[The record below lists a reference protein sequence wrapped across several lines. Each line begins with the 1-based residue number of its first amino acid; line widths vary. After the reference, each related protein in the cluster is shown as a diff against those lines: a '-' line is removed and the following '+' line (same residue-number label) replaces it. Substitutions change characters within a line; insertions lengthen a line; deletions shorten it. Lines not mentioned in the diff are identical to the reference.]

1 MTNKDLAD
9 LIFPNI
15 TKSIYDYEEM
25 YPERNLPVG
34 AMVTRFAPS
43 PTGFVHMGSLLAS
56 FISSKAAKDTNGVFY
71 LRIEDTDQKREVE
84 NGIEGI
90 VKDLKDFKINIDE
103 GALSRTEEKGNYGP
117 YIQSERKEI
126 YHAFIKHLI
135 ELDLAY
141 PCFCTEEQ
149 IEETRKMQEATKSR
163 IGYYG
168 RYAVCRHIKLEDAYN
183 RIKNGEKYIIRLK
196 SPGNFDKKIVVND
209 LVKGRIEFPENDLDI
224 VIMKSDGLPTYH
236 FAHLVDDHLMRT
248 THITRGDEWVSSLPI
263 HIQLFKVFGFE
274 PPKYAHLSPIMKQ
287 DGDIKRKLSKRKD
300 PEAAMSYY
308 AELGIPVEAVHLYLM
323 TIANT
328 NFEQWYDGNKDKSID
343 DFKFD
348 FKKISSSGA
357 LFDLEKL
364 INISR
369 NYISYLKA
377 EEVYDSLYKWSETYD
392 PSFHDII
399 AKYKDYTIKI
409 FSIERYQKKPRK
421 DYESWSSIKKHI
433 WYMYDELFDNPEYD
447 FQAITDKSEIKKI
460 LELYL
465 NKYYNEADDKDTWFE
480 KIKALCDE
488 LGYASNMKDYKEN
501 PDNYKGSVADIS
513 TVIRVALTS
522 SSMTPDLYEIMCL
535 FGAARIRSRIN
546 RVIGE

>member
-15 TKSIYDYEEM
+15 TKTIADYEKI
-25 YPERNLPVG
+25 YPERNLPKG

-71 LRIEDTDQKREVE
+71 LRIEDTDQKREVP

-90 VKDLKDFKINIDE
+90 VKDLQDFKIDINE
-103 GALSRTEEKGNYGP
+103 GALSREKEIGAYGP
-117 YIQSERKEI
+117 YIQSQRKEI
-126 YHAFIKHLI
+126 YQAFIKHLL
-135 ELDLAY
+135 EEGLAY

-149 IEETRKMQEATKSR
+149 IQETRHMQEATKAR

-168 RYAVCRHIKLEDAYN
+168 RYAVCRNIKIEDAYN

-196 SPGNFDKKIVVND
+196 SPGNFEKKVVVND

-263 HIQLFKVFGFE
+263 HVQLFKIFGFE
-274 PPKYAHLSPIMKQ
+274 IPQYAHLSPIQKQ

-300 PEAAMSYY
+300 REAAMSYY
-308 AELGIPVEAVHLYLM
+308 TELGIPVEAVHLYLM

-328 NFEQWYDGNKDKSID
+328 NFEQWYDQNKDKSID

-348 FKKISSSGA
+348 FKKISSSGS
-357 LFDLEKL
+357 LFDVEKL

-369 NYISYLKA
+369 N
-377 EEVYDSLYKWSETYD
+377 
-392 PSFHDII
+392 
-399 AKYKDYTIKI
+399 
-409 FSIERYQKKPRK
+409 
-421 DYESWSSIKKHI
+421 
-433 WYMYDELFDNPEYD
+433 
-447 FQAITDKSEIKKI
+447 
-460 LELYL
+460 
-465 NKYYNEADDKDTWFE
+465 
-480 KIKALCDE
+480 
-488 LGYASNMKDYKEN
+488 
-501 PDNYKGSVADIS
+501 
-513 TVIRVALTS
+513 
-522 SSMTPDLYEIMCL
+522 
-535 FGAARIRSRIN
+535 
-546 RVIGE
+546 

>member
-15 TKSIYDYEEM
+15 TKTIEDYEKM
-25 YPERNLPVG
+25 YPERNLPEG

-43 PTGFVHMGSLLAS
+43 PTGFVHIGSLLAS
-56 FISSKAAKDTNGVFY
+56 FISSKAAHDTNGVFY

-90 VKDLKDFKINIDE
+90 VSDLKNFKINIDE
-103 GALSRTEEKGNYGP
+103 GALSRTESIGEYGP

-126 YHAFIKHLI
+126 YHAFIKYLL
-135 ELDLAY
+135 EKDLAY
-141 PCFCTEEQ
+141 PCFCTEEKLD
-149 IEETRKMQEATKSR
+149 ETRHMQEATKSR

-183 RIKNGEKYIIRLK
+183 RIKNGEKFIIRLK
-196 SPGNFDKKIVVND
+196 SPGDFEKKVVVND

-263 HIQLFKVFGFE
+263 HVQLFKVFGFV

-287 DGDIKRKLSKRKD
+287 EGDTKRKLSKRKD

-308 AELGIPVEAVHLYLM
+308 SEMGIPFEAVHLYLM

-328 NFEQWYDGNKDKSID
+328 NFEGWYDQNKDKSID

-364 INISR
+364 LNISR
-369 NYISYLKA
+369 NYISYLKS
-377 EEVYDSLYKWSETYD
+377 EDVYNNLLEWSKTYD
-392 PSFHDII
+392 KEFHELLNN
-399 AKYKDYTIKI
+399 YKEYTINI

-421 DYESWSSIKKHI
+421 DYDSWSSIKSHI
-433 WYMYDELFDNPEYD
+433 WYMYDELFNNVEYEYQKIND
-447 FQAITDKSEIKKI
+447 SEEIKKI
-460 LELYL
+460 LKLYL
-465 NKYYNEADDKDTWFE
+465 DKYYNESDDKDTWFD
-480 KIKALCDE
+480 KIKALTEE

-501 PDNYKGSVADIS
+501 PEKYPGSVADIS
-513 TVIRVALTS
+513 TVIRVSLTS
-522 SSMTPDLYEIMCL
+522 SYMTPDLYEIMKL
-535 FGAARIRSRIN
+535 LGKDRIKERIDK
-546 RVIGE
+546 ILGE

>member
-1 MTNKDLAD
+1 MTYKDLAD

-15 TKSIYDYEEM
+15 IKTVADYEKE
-25 YPERNLPVG
+25 YPERNLPEG
-34 AMVTRFAPS
+34 AIVTRFAPS

-56 FISSKAAKDTNGVFY
+56 FIESKAAKDTNGVFY

-90 VKDLKDFKINIDE
+90 VEDLKNFKIKIDE
-103 GALSRTEEKGNYGP
+103 GAISRTESIGNYGP

-126 YHAFIKHLI
+126 YHAFIKYLL
-135 ELDLAY
+135 EQGLAY
-141 PCFCTEEQ
+141 PCFCTEEKLD
-149 IEETRKMQEATKSR
+149 ETRHMQEATKAR

-168 RYAVCRHIKLEDAYN
+168 RYAVCRHLKLEDAYN
-183 RIKNGEKYIIRLK
+183 KIKNGEKYIIRLK
-196 SPGNFDKKIVVND
+196 SPGNFDNKVVVND

-248 THITRGDEWVSSLPI
+248 THIIRGDEWVSSLPI
-263 HIQLFKVFGFE
+263 HIQLFKMFNFNT
-274 PPKYAHLSPIMKQ
+274 PKYAHLSPIMKQ
-287 DGDIKRKLSKRKD
+287 EGETKRKLSKRKD

-328 NFEQWYDGNKDKSID
+328 NFEAWYDQNKDKSID

-369 NYISYLKA
+369 NYIAYLKA
-377 EEVYDSLYKWSETYD
+377 EEVYDNVLSWSKTYD
-392 PSFHDII
+392 KEFYEILSNH
-399 AKYKDYTIKI
+399 KDYSIGI

-421 DYESWSSIKKHI
+421 DYESWSSIKKNI
-433 WYMYDELFDNPEYD
+433 WYMYDELYNNPNYD
-447 FQAITDKSEIKKI
+447 YQTINDKSEIKKI

-465 NKYYNEADDKDTWFE
+465 NKYYNEQDDKDTWFN
-480 KIKALCDE
+480 KIKELCDE
-488 LGYASNMKDYKEN
+488 LGYASNMKDYKDN
-501 PDNYKGSVADIS
+501 PDNYKGSVADVS
-513 TVIRVALTS
+513 TVIRVSLTS
-522 SSMTPDLYEIMCL
+522 SSMTPDLYEIMKL
-535 FGAARIRSRIN
+535 FGKDRIIKRLNKI
-546 RVIGE
+546 IEE